1 MITPSCHSDTN
12 PNQGKQPFFRK
23 SDWLFWSAASVVAL
37 FYFSHLLQPAG
48 APPWL
53 SWLVVMAESVFAMIN
68 TIWWGILIGFF
79 AVGLLTKLP
88 RELIMAVLGKGGS
101 FKGIIR
107 ATLGG
112 VFLDLCSHGILMVG
126 AKLYERGASAG
137 QLIAFLLASPWN
149 SFSLTIILIAFIGLP
164 WTLVF
169 IFLSMAIAI
178 LTGVIFDA
186 LVKRQVLPPNP
197 HQVTV
202 DDKFNFRNEI
212 AQLWQQTN
220 FSYGWWT
227 SLIADGFSE
236 SKMVMKW
243 LFIGVLL
250 AALLRTVISPD
261 QFANYLGPTLMGLA
275 LSVTFATILEVCS
288 EGTTP
293 IAADIFNRAGA
304 PGNGFAFLMAG
315 VATDYTEIMVIRG
328 TTLSWKIALFVP
340 LISTPQVLVVAWVL
354 NQFA

>member
-1 MITPSCHSDTN
+1 MQTTHCHPTGTSKQKK
-12 PNQGKQPFFRK
+12 QGFFSK
-23 SDWLFWSAASVVAL
+23 SDWLFWLAITL
-37 FYFSHLLQPAG
+37 IGFFYFFHLVTLH
-48 APPWL
+48 
-53 SWLVVMAESVFAMIN
+53 LVSTHWMMSKSVFELMN
-68 TIWWGILIGFF
+68 TIWWGIVAGFF
-79 AVGLLTKLP
+79 AVGLIAKLP
-88 RELIMAVLGKGGS
+88 REIVMAILGKGGT
-101 FKGIIR
+101 FKGIVR

-164 WTLVF
+164 WTLLF
-169 IFLSMAIAI
+169 IFISMSIAMI
-178 LTGVIFDA
+178 TVGIFDI
-186 LVKRQVLPPNP
+186 LVTKQILPPNP
-197 HQVTV
+197 HQVRTDRKLNLRIEV
-202 DDKFNFRNEI
+202 L
-212 AQLWQQTN
+212 QLLKQTN
-220 FSYGWWT
+220 FNSHWWT

-250 AALLRTVISPD
+250 AALLRTVISPE

-275 LSVTFATILEVCS
+275 LSVAFATILEVCS

-293 IAADIFNRAGA
+293 IAADILNRAGA

-315 VATDYTEIMVIRG
+315 VATDYTEIMVIKG

-340 LISTPQVLVVAWVL
+340 LISVPQILILAWIL

>member
-1 MITPSCHSDTN
+1 MQTTHCHPTGNSSRKK
-12 PNQGKQPFFRK
+12 QGFFSK
-23 SDWLFWSAASVVAL
+23 SDWLFWLALTLVAL
-37 FYFSHLLQPAG
+37 FYFFHLVTFQLFSTH
-48 APPWL
+48 WM
-53 SWLVVMAESVFAMIN
+53 MAKSVFELMN
-68 TIWWGILIGFF
+68 TIWWGIVIGFF
-79 AVGLLTKLP
+79 AVGLLAKLP
-88 RELIMAVLGKGGS
+88 REIVMAILGKGGTS
-101 FKGIIR
+101 KGIVR

-164 WTLVF
+164 WTLLF
-169 IFLSMAIAI
+169 IFISMAIAMI
-178 LTGVIFDA
+178 TGSIFDI
-186 LVKRQVLPPNP
+186 LVKKQILPPNP
-197 HQVTV
+197 HQVNIDRKLNLRT
-202 DDKFNFRNEI
+202 EI
-212 AQLWQQTN
+212 LQLLKQTN
-220 FSYGWWT
+220 FNSHWWA
-227 SLIADGFSE
+227 SLIANGFLE

-250 AALLRTVISPD
+250 AALLRTVISPE

-315 VATDYTEIMVIRG
+315 VATDYTEIMVIKG

-340 LISTPQVLVVAWVL
+340 LISVPQILLLAWIL

>member
-1 MITPSCHSDTN
+1 
-12 PNQGKQPFFRK
+12 
-23 SDWLFWSAASVVAL
+23 
-37 FYFSHLLQPAG
+37 
-48 APPWL
+48 
-53 SWLVVMAESVFAMIN
+53 MAKSVFELMN
-68 TIWWGILIGFF
+68 TIWWGIVVGFF
-79 AVGLLTKLP
+79 AVGLVAKLP
-88 RELIMAVLGKGGS
+88 RELVMAILGKGGTLR
-101 FKGIIR
+101 GIVR

-112 VFLDLCSHGILMVG
+112 VLLDLCSHGILMVG

-164 WTLVF
+164 WTLLF
-169 IFLSMAIAI
+169 IFISMAIAMI
-178 LTGVIFDA
+178 TGVIFDI
-186 LVKRQVLPPNP
+186 LVRKQVLPPNP
-197 HQVTV
+197 HLTSV
-202 DDKFNFRNEI
+202 DSKLNIRIEI
-212 AQLWQQTN
+212 ARAWQQTN
-220 FSYGWWT
+220 FNSHWWT

-250 AALLRTVISPD
+250 AALLRTVISPE
-261 QFANYLGPTLMGLA
+261 QFANYLGPTLMGLT
-275 LSVTFATILEVCS
+275 LSVVFATILEVCS

-340 LISTPQVLVVAWVL
+340 LISVPQIFLIAWIL